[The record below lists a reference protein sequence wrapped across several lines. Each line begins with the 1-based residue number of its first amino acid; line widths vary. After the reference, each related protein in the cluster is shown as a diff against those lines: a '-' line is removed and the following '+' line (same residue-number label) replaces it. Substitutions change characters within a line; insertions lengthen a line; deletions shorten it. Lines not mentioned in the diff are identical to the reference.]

1 MITKATTITKNDM
14 LIFVIFVRF
23 VIIVAGPWPVTV
35 RYL

>member
-14 LIFVIFVRF
+14 LIFVII

>member
-14 LIFVIFVRF
+14 LIFVIFV
-23 VIIVAGPWPVTV
+23 IIVAGPWPVTV